1 MNQAETLKFTRP
13 RIPGPFS
20 PERSPRPTSRAHTPR
35 VLTISSGKGGVGKT
49 SIVTNVAV
57 ALASMGKKVMIIDA
71 DLGLANVDVMLGLIP
86 RFTIQDVFSGG
97 KSLKDIVLAGPR
109 GVAVLPA
116 ASGITELSHLNESEK
131 LFLLSEI
138 EEFGDAFDILLIDNA
153 AGISENVLY
162 FALASQGRIVVVTPE
177 PTSITNAYALMK
189 VLTGRHRVRSY
200 SIIINQAKGPQE
212 AIRVF
217 RQLYTAT
224 DRFLHGVSLDYLG
237 HVTRDDAVSRSIRR
251 QTAVL
256 DAYPGSQ
263 ASRDY
268 STITE
273 NILAKEGEDDADG
286 NIKFFWRH
294 LVRGA

>member
-1 MNQAETLKFTRP
+1 MNQAETLKFTKSRM
-13 RIPGPFS
+13 PGPFS
-20 PERSPRPTSRAHTPR
+20 PGHSPQPASQAHTPR

-57 ALASMGKKVMIIDA
+57 ALASMGKRVMIIDA

-86 RFTIQDVFSGG
+86 RYTIHDVFSGE

-153 AGISENVLY
+153 AGISENVIY
-162 FALASQGRIVVVTPE
+162 FALASQRRIIVVTPE
-177 PTSITNAYALMK
+177 PTSITDAYALMK

-212 AIRVF
+212 AMRVF
-217 RQLYTAT
+217 QQLSTAT

-237 HVTRDDAVSRSIRR
+237 HVTQDDAVSRSIRR

-256 DAYPGSQ
+256 DAYPNSQ